1 MKNER
6 VKLKVGWRVVLV
18 ALIITFHLS
27 PFTLSAQCDVKL
39 KASDSKAFD
48 KAMAL
53 FEQRQYKESAQQMRR
68 LAGRNQHNADIQFWL
83 GMTAVK
89 DGFNTAGIR
98 RYFTKCISLC
108 PDYSNA
114 LAHFY
119 MGMIHYTDER
129 YDEAVTELEKYFA
142 IANGSNERT
151 YTAVYEE
158 ASNYLY
164 WSQFLADA
172 MLNQVPFDPVK
183 VAGVSSKYDEALPY
197 LTPDGRYFYFLR
209 RMPVEHDRTS
219 FYSRQFE
226 EMRWWLYCSKFVDSA
241 FSRGAALT
249 APFNQGD
256 MEGSVTLT
264 SDGNTLFY
272 SVIRNQAGYSNSDIY
287 FSNLIDGHWQPIE
300 NAGTNVNGARTWE
313 SQPSVTPDGQTLYFA
328 SNRQGGQGGTDIW
341 RCRRLKNGDWSRPE
355 NLGPNINTPG
365 NEKFPFIAADGH
377 TLYFS
382 SDGWQGF
389 GGYDI
394 YFANVNDVH
403 GNRPINLGLPIN
415 GEGDDL
421 SFGVTADGN
430 KAYYVGK
437 TDGSRSTDV
446 MMFDL
451 YPAGRPEPM
460 RCAPT
465 SVVDTAGKPLEATL
479 QVKRAA
485 EALYRSGADGRM
497 VPMLSMQDDNLVTVT
512 AEGMLPYVAELS
524 GANVAR
530 GRMLPARITLMP
542 ARAGAVAVLPDA
554 VSSNLRMLDGWVDYL
569 IDNPRIHLSVEC
581 PKQADAKVLY
591 DYLISHKL
599 RAERLS
605 FRGGTDV
612 KHPQLVVK

>member
-1 MKNER
+1 M
-6 VKLKVGWRVVLV
+6 VVTGL
-18 ALIITFHLS
+18 AL
-27 PFTLSAQCDVKL
+27 AQNNCDVKM
-39 KASDSKAFD
+39 KPSDAKGFD
-48 KAMAL
+48 KAMQL

-68 LAGRNQHNADIQFWL
+68 LAGRNPHNADVQFWL

-89 DGFNTAGIR
+89 DGFNTVGIR
-98 RYFTKCISLC
+98 RYFSKCISLC
-108 PDYSNA
+108 PDYPNA

-129 YDEAVTELEKYFA
+129 YDEAVGELEKYFA
-142 IANGSNERT
+142 IANGSNDRT
-151 YTAVYEE
+151 YTTVYEE

-183 VAGVSSKYDEALPY
+183 VAGVSSKYDEAMPY
-197 LTPDGRYFYFLR
+197 LTPDGRYFYYLR
-209 RMPVEHDRTS
+209 RLPVEHDRTS
-219 FYSRQFE
+219 FYNRQFE
-226 EMRWWLYCSKFVDSA
+226 EMRWHLLCSKNLDTA
-241 FSRGAALT
+241 FSRGADLP

-256 MEGSVTLT
+256 MEGSVSLT
-264 SDGNTLFY
+264 SNGNMLFY
-272 SVIRNQAGYSNSDIY
+272 SVIRNQSGYANSDIY
-287 FSNLIDGHWQPIE
+287 SSQLVDGRWQPIE

-355 NLGPNINTPG
+355 NLGANINTSG
-365 NEKFPFIAADGH
+365 NEKFPFIAADGQ

-394 YFANVNDVH
+394 YFVNVNDIH

-421 SFGVTADGN
+421 SFGVSADGS
-430 KAYYVGK
+430 KAYFVAK
-437 TDGSRSTDV
+437 PDGARSTDV

-451 YPAGRPEPM
+451 YPAARPEPM

-465 SVVDTAGKPLEATL
+465 KVVDTVGRPLVAVL

-485 EALYRSGADGRM
+485 AEGRYQSGADGRV
-497 VPMLSMQDDNLVTVT
+497 VPMLSMREDNFLTIT
-512 AEGMLPYVAELS
+512 AEGMLPFVE
-524 GANVAR
+524 
-530 GRMLPARITLMP
+530 MLPSADVLRGHLLPDYIMLMP
-542 ARAGAVAVLPDA
+542 AVGGAAVRLPDGVVA
-554 VSSNLRMLDGWVDYL
+554 NPKVLDGWIDYL

-581 PKQADAKVLY
+581 AKQADAKVLY
-591 DYLISHKL
+591 DYLLAHKL
-599 RAERLS
+599 RAER
-605 FRGGTDV
+605 FTYRGGTDV
-612 KHPQLVVK
+612 KHPRFVVK

>member
-1 MKNER
+1 M
-6 VKLKVGWRVVLV
+6 V
-18 ALIITFHLS
+18 ALFVGA
-27 PFTLSAQCDVKL
+27 LSAVAQNNCDVKL
-39 KASDSKAFD
+39 KSADAKAFD
-48 KAMAL
+48 KAMQL

-68 LAGRNQHNADIQFWL
+68 LAGRNPHNADVQFWL

-98 RYFTKCISLC
+98 RYFSKCISLC
-108 PDYSNA
+108 PDYLNA

-119 MGMIHYTDER
+119 MGMIHYTDEH
-129 YDEAVTELEKYFA
+129 YDEAVTELEKYFS
-142 IANGSNERT
+142 IANGSNDRT
-151 YTAVYEE
+151 YTVVYEE

-209 RMPVEHDRTS
+209 RLPVEHDRTS

-226 EMRWWLYCSKFVDSA
+226 EMRWKLFCSKYLDTA
-241 FSRGAALT
+241 FSRGAELP

-256 MEGSVTLT
+256 MEGSVSLT

-272 SVIRNQAGYSNSDIY
+272 SVVRNQSGYANSDIY
-287 FSNLIDGHWQPIE
+287 SSQLVDGRWQPIE
-300 NAGTNVNGARTWE
+300 NAGTNVNDARSWE

-365 NEKFPFIAADGH
+365 NEKFPFIAADGQ

-421 SFGVTADGN
+421 SFGVSADGS
-430 KAYYVGK
+430 KAYFVAK
-437 TDGSRSTDV
+437 PDGGRSTDV

-451 YPAGRPEPM
+451 YPAARPEPM
-460 RCAPT
+460 RCAST
-465 SVVDTAGKPLEATL
+465 MVVDTLGRPLAATL
-479 QVKRAA
+479 QVKRAVDA
-485 EALYRSGADGRM
+485 RYRSGADGR
-497 VPMLSMQDDNLVTVT
+497 VVSMLSMREDNLVIVT
-512 AEGMLPYVAELS
+512 AEGMLPMVDLLS
-524 GANVAR
+524 GANVSR
-530 GRMLPARITLMP
+530 GRMLPARIVLKP
-542 ARAGAVAVLPDA
+542 AVAGAVSTLPSGVVA
-554 VSSNLRMLDGWVDYL
+554 NPKVLDGWVDYL
-569 IDNPRIHLSVEC
+569 IDNPRIHLSIEC

-591 DYLISHKL
+591 DYLLAHKL
-599 RAERLS
+599 RAER
-605 FRGGTDV
+605 FIYRGGTDV
-612 KHPQLVVK
+612 KHPRFVVK

>member
-1 MKNER
+1 M
-6 VKLKVGWRVVLV
+6 VVTGL
-18 ALIITFHLS
+18 AL
-27 PFTLSAQCDVKL
+27 AQNNCDVKM
-39 KASDSKAFD
+39 KPSDAKGFD
-48 KAMAL
+48 KALQL

-68 LAGRNQHNADIQFWL
+68 LAGRNPHNADVQFWL

-89 DGFNTAGIR
+89 DGFNTVGIR
-98 RYFTKCISLC
+98 RYFSKCISLC
-108 PDYSNA
+108 PDYPNA

-129 YDEAVTELEKYFA
+129 YDEAVGELEKYFA
-142 IANGSNERT
+142 IANGSNDRT
-151 YTAVYEE
+151 YTTVYEE

-183 VAGVSSKYDEALPY
+183 VAGVSSKYDEAMPY
-197 LTPDGRYFYFLR
+197 LTPDGRYFYYLR
-209 RMPVEHDRTS
+209 RLPVERDRTS
-219 FYSRQFE
+219 FYNRQFE
-226 EMRWWLYCSKFVDSA
+226 EMRWHLLCSKNLDTA
-241 FSRGAALT
+241 FSRGADLP

-256 MEGSVTLT
+256 MEGSVSLT
-264 SDGNTLFY
+264 SNGNMLFY
-272 SVIRNQAGYSNSDIY
+272 SVIRNQSGYANSDIY
-287 FSNLIDGHWQPIE
+287 SSQLVDGRWQPIE

-355 NLGPNINTPG
+355 NLGANINTSG
-365 NEKFPFIAADGH
+365 NEKFPFIAADGQ

-394 YFANVNDVH
+394 YFVNVNDVH

-415 GEGDDL
+415 GEGDDF
-421 SFGVTADGN
+421 SFGVSADGSR
-430 KAYYVGK
+430 AYFVAK
-437 TDGSRSTDV
+437 PDGARSTDV

-451 YPAGRPEPM
+451 YPAARPEPM

-465 SVVDTAGKPLEATL
+465 KVVDTVGRPLVAVL

-485 EALYRSGADGRM
+485 AEGRYQSGADGRV
-497 VPMLSMQDDNLVTVT
+497 VPMLSMREDNFLTIT
-512 AEGMLPYVAELS
+512 AEGMLPFVE
-524 GANVAR
+524 
-530 GRMLPARITLMP
+530 MLPSADVSRGHLLPDYIMLMP
-542 ARAGAVAVLPDA
+542 AVGGAAVRLPDGVVA
-554 VSSNLRMLDGWVDYL
+554 NPKVLDGWIDYL

-581 PKQADAKVLY
+581 AKQADAKVLH
-591 DYLISHKL
+591 DYLLAHKL
-599 RAERLS
+599 RAER
-605 FRGGTDV
+605 FTYRGGTDV
-612 KHPQLVVK
+612 KHPRFVVK